1 MRLEVG
7 GAQITE
13 SVAEVMETLQTQPEI
28 LKAYRKTVSAL
39 SLMLMLSPDDD
50 HDVETMAHLRASQ
63 MMMRDFETIANPP
76 GADDVGNDVPVVR
89 L

>member
-13 SVAEVMETLQTQPEI
+13 GVAEVMETLQTQPEI
-28 LKAYRKTVSAL
+28 LKAYRRTVSVL
-39 SLMLMLSPDDD
+39 SRMLILSPDDD
-50 HDVETMAHLRASQ
+50 DDVETMAHLRALQ
-63 MMMRDFETIANPP
+63 MMIRDFETIANPP
-76 GADDVGNDVPVVR
+76 GGDDVVNDIPVAS

>member
-13 SVAEVMETLQTQPEI
+13 GVAEVMETLQTQPEI
-28 LKAYRKTVSAL
+28 LKAYRRTVSVL
-39 SLMLMLSPDDD
+39 SRRLILSPDDD
-50 HDVETMAHLRASQ
+50 DDVETMAHLRALR
-63 MMMRDFETIANPP
+63 MMIRDLETIANPP
-76 GADDVGNDVPVVR
+76 RADDIENDNPVVS

>member
-1 MRLEVG
+1 MRLEVA

-13 SVAEVMETLQTQPEI
+13 DVVDVIETLQTQPEI
-28 LKAYRKTVSAL
+28 LKAYCRKVSIL
-39 SLMLMLSPDDD
+39 SHKLILTPDDD
-50 HDVETMAHLRASQ
+50 DDVETIAHLRALQ
-63 MMMRDFETIANPP
+63 MMIRDFETIANPP

>member
-13 SVAEVMETLQTQPEI
+13 GVAEVMETLQTQPEI
-28 LKAYRKTVSAL
+28 LKAYRRTVSVL
-39 SLMLMLSPDDD
+39 SRMLILSPDDD
-50 HDVETMAHLRASQ
+50 DDVETMAHLRALQ
-63 MMMRDFETIANPP
+63 MMIRDLETIANPP

>member
-1 MRLEVG
+1 MRLEVA

-13 SVAEVMETLQTQPEI
+13 DVVDVIETLQTQPEI
-28 LKAYRKTVSAL
+28 LKAYRRTVSIL
-39 SLMLMLSPDDD
+39 SHKLILTPDDD
-50 HDVETMAHLRASQ
+50 DDVETIAHLRALQ
-63 MMMRDFETIANPP
+63 MMIRDFETIANPP

>member
-13 SVAEVMETLQTQPEI
+13 GVAEVMETLQTQPQI
-28 LKAYRKTVSAL
+28 LKAYRRTVSIL
-39 SLMLMLSPDDD
+39 SHKLILTPDDD
-50 HDVETMAHLRASQ
+50 DDVETMAHLRALQ
-63 MMMRDFETIANPP
+63 MMIRDLETIANPP
-76 GADDVGNDVPVVR
+76 GADDIENDNPVVS